1 MQLRLRIIL
10 LLIGGLLIGINQLFP
25 INFNNQVNLLLVVL
39 FVLGIPH
46 GALDFF
52 IDKKI
57 QNNQQSLD
65 HFDISYDKLV
75 EKLLKHN

>member
-10 LLIGGLLIGINQLFP
+10 LLIGGLLIVINHFYP
-25 INFNNQVNLLLVVL
+25 INFNNQVTLLLIVL

-52 IDKKI
+52 IDKKL
-57 QNNQQSLD
+57 QNN
-65 HFDISYDKLV
+65 HGIKHTLV
-75 EKLLKHN
+75 FSESTSPTWLYML